1 MADQPISAAGA
12 GAAAAA
18 AAPQRQ
24 PRSGLARL
32 RLALLVAAAALI
44 ALVVLLAITAWSVWR
59 SDVSLPWLLQQVPGL
74 QTQGVSGSLSG
85 GDLTIRSL
93 DWEISPAGGRLHVDD
108 LVLRGVSIRL
118 RRQPRLSGDLA
129 MTSATARSVTFNSG
143 PATSMPQLPPSHLR
157 LPVSLQIDQLR
168 VQWLQID
175 QAPAVRELAARV
187 RLGTDNGSLHRVDR
201 LRAVVEQAE
210 LSGQIQLGAEAPLPV
225 SGQIQARQAQQ
236 ERSTD
241 GPAWAAQA
249 QISNTLA
256 NLKLALQVQGTAPAG
271 QPAPSLQAQASVQ
284 PWAAWPLGDLRLSAE
299 HFDLA
304 SLSAQLP
311 RTAISGQAQV
321 TTQGLDQPAQAEV
334 QLHNAQAGRL
344 DLGRLPV
351 RELSLSLAASPNQAL
366 QADRRQVV
374 LRRFEMRFGDPTQAA
389 GLASGSGQW
398 RDGVLDLA
406 LVLTG
411 VLPAK
416 LDDRAAVVKVS
427 GPLNLRWNAA
437 TVASTGQAVTAVTPV
452 TPAKPDTAAK
462 PASPAKPVQP
472 DQSAGAMTGTMTGAN
487 LPWQLS
493 GRLDGQALSPKGA
506 ALRLEFDAAASAT
519 HLVVRQARASAGQG
533 RASFSGSARLDGISD
548 PARPMRPA
556 SWHVVGRGQ
565 FDDFDPLPWWR
576 GASASVWRTGGHR
589 LDGELTTDLHWRTGP
604 LTGPLVPAPTAA
616 LTGAPRGVN
625 AAAAAPWL
633 SRLDGWVQA
642 KLGRS
647 LLAGV
652 PLTGQARL
660 ERRDG
665 VAALQAALQSGASTL
680 DLSAG
685 RDAGPAARE
694 RATLSLKSPDL
705 TTLAPLMRQVE
716 AWLPGSTGA
725 LPSAG
730 QLDARAEIDNQVN
743 SLRSSGRLQA
753 KGLISPLGQ
762 AGSIDLN
769 WQAGWTKSADGSLR
783 PGDEPLTLSLKSSA
797 LQRGAQR
804 LERLDLELS
813 GSLAE
818 HRLHGL
824 IESPARPPGWTEAL
838 FGPTGSGTRLELDG
852 RGSWRGLAAGANR
865 WMVQG
870 MQLRASARNERG
882 AAKPWLRGQDLA
894 GELDLSASG
903 LPTALRLSPGR
914 IEVLNTALRW
924 SQAEWHD
931 GPRAGQQAG
940 NAAQQM
946 DLVGELETLN
956 VASLL
961 RQMQPNVG
969 WSGNLTLGG
978 RIEIHS
984 GERLSADV
992 LLDRRGGDLQVT
1004 DDLGG
1009 VQALGLTELRLS
1021 LGVHDGVW
1029 QFAQGLSGT
1038 QVGEM
1043 AGAQVVRTT
1052 PGQHWPPVNAPL
1064 QGVIQARVAKLEV
1077 WGHWVPPGWRL
1088 TGALQ
1093 TSASFGGTFGA
1104 PEYSGRMQGQ
1114 GLGLRNLIE
1123 GVALSDG
1130 ELDLTLAG
1138 DRARIERF
1146 SFRGGEGRLDLTGE
1160 ATLGGA
1166 PSANLALVASRFRL
1180 LGRIDRRVVVSGQT
1194 RLQLDAEQLKLD
1206 GRISI
1211 DEGLIDW
1218 TQGDA
1223 PALDSDV
1230 VITPRADVQTSA
1242 QSNAQSEQS
1251 ELRTD
1256 PRADPRTDPRTL
1268 PAALRNAQVAV
1279 TIALGER
1286 LRLRGRGLDTGL
1298 RGELRFSSPG
1308 GRLWLD
1314 GTVKAVGG
1322 TYAAYGQK
1330 LEITRGDIS
1339 FTSTVNN
1346 PRLDVL
1352 AVRPNLD
1359 VVVGVAITGSALQP
1373 RIRLVSQPEMAE
1385 LDKLSWLV
1393 LGRSP
1398 DGLGRTDTAL
1408 LQRAAIALLAGE
1420 GRAPTDEL
1428 LSKLGL
1434 TDFSL
1439 RQTEGRCARDH
1450 HQPGPPV
1457 VASLVRGL
1465 RAQPECHQRHLAIG
1479 LPHRPALHLARPVRR
1494 RERARPDLVVALE
1507 LSTGMRT
1514 GRLWRPWAHAKI
1526 ARFAAV
1532 VQWIERAPPKR

>member
-1 MADQPISAAGA
+1 MVDQPHSATATA
-12 GAAAAA
+12 DVAAANA
-18 AAPQRQ
+18 AAPARQR
-24 PRSGLARL
+24 RSGMARL
-32 RLALLVAAAALI
+32 RLALLASAAAL
-44 ALVVLLAITAWSVWR
+44 VLLVAVLVIAAWSAWR
-59 SDVSLPWLLQQVPGL
+59 SDVSLPWLLRQVPGL
-74 QTQGVSGSLSG
+74 QTQGVSGSLAG
-85 GDLTIRSL
+85 GDLTIQSL
-93 DWEISPAGGRLHVDD
+93 DWEISPGGGRLHVDD
-108 LVLRGVSIRL
+108 LVLRGVSIWL
-118 RRQPRLSGDLA
+118 RRQPRLAGDVS
-129 MTSATARSVTFNSG
+129 MTSATARSVTFHSR
-143 PATSMPQLPPSHLR
+143 PAPTTAATPPSHLR

-168 VQWLQID
+168 VQLLHID
-175 QAPAVRELAARV
+175 QAPVVRELSAHV
-187 RLGTDNGSLHRVDR
+187 QLGADRGNLHRVDQ
-201 LRAVVEQAE
+201 LRALVEQAE
-210 LSGQIQLGAEAPLPV
+210 LSGQFQIGAEAPLPV
-225 SGQIQARQAQQ
+225 SGQIRARQIPQAQP
-236 ERSTD
+236 EPSTA
-241 GPAWAAQA
+241 GPAWAGQA
-249 QISNTLA
+249 QLSNTLA
-256 NLKLALQVQGTAPAG
+256 NLKLALQVQGTAAAG
-271 QPAPSLQAQASVQ
+271 QPAPNLQAQAGVQ

-321 TTQGLDQPAQAEV
+321 TTQGLDRPAQAEV
-334 QLHNAQAGRL
+334 QLHNAQSGRL

-351 RELSLSLAASPNQAL
+351 RALSLSLSAAPNQAL
-366 QADRRQVV
+366 HADQRPFE
-374 LRRFEMRFGDPTQAA
+374 LRRFELQLGDASHPA
-389 GLASGSGQW
+389 GQASGSGQW
-398 RDGVLDLA
+398 RAGVLDLA

-411 VLPAK
+411 VLPAQ
-416 LDDRAAVVKVS
+416 LDDRAAAVKLS
-427 GPLNLRWNAA
+427 GPLKLRWSAVPVTSSGQ
-437 TVASTGQAVTAVTPV
+437 TVMPV
-452 TPAKPDTAAK
+452 TPAGAT
-462 PASPAKPVQP
+462 KPVQA
-472 DQSAGAMTGTMTGAN
+472 DQRTRAIAAAN

-493 GRLDGQALSPKGA
+493 GRLDGQALSPQGA

-519 HLVVRQARASAGQG
+519 HLVVRQGRASAGQG
-533 RASFSGSARLDGISD
+533 NASFSGSARLDGTGD
-548 PARPMRPA
+548 AARPTRPS
-556 SWHVVGRGQ
+556 SWHVVGLGQ

-604 LTGPLVPAPTAA
+604 MAGAPAGVP
-616 LTGAPRGVN
+616 TGAPTGVN

-633 SRLDGWVQA
+633 NRLDGWVQA

-647 LLAGV
+647 VLAGV

-665 VAALQAALQSGASTL
+665 VATLQAALQSGTSAL
-680 DLSAG
+680 DVSAA
-685 RDAGPAARE
+685 RDAGPTARE
-694 RATLSLKSPDL
+694 RATLALKAPDL
-705 TTLAPLMRQVE
+705 ATLAPLMRQVE

-730 QLDARAEIDNQVN
+730 QVDARAEIDNQAS

-762 AGSIDLN
+762 AGALDLN
-769 WQAGWTKSADGSLR
+769 WQAGWAKSADGSLR
-783 PGDEPLTLSLKSSA
+783 PGDEPLTLNLRATA
-797 LQRGAQR
+797 LARGAQR
-804 LERLDLELS
+804 LDRLDVDLS

-818 HRLHGL
+818 HRLQAL
-824 IESPARPPGWTEAL
+824 VESPARPPGWTEVL
-838 FGPTGSGTRLELDG
+838 FGPAGSGTRLELDG
-852 RGSWRGLAAGANR
+852 RGSWRSAAAGSQR
-865 WMVQG
+865 WVAQG
-870 MQLRASARNERG
+870 VQLRAAARRERDP
-882 AAKPWLRGQDLA
+882 AKPWLRAQDLA
-894 GELDLSASG
+894 GELDLSATG

-914 IEVLNTALRW
+914 VEVLNTALRW
-924 SQAEWHD
+924 SQAEW
-931 GPRAGQQAG
+931 RARAPSNPASPQL
-940 NAAQQM
+940 
-946 DLVGELETLN
+946 DLVGELETLD

-961 RQMQPNVG
+961 RRVQPNVG
-969 WSGNLTLGG
+969 WSGNLSLGG

-1009 VQALGLTELRLS
+1009 VQALGLTDLRLS

-1052 PGQHWPPVNAPL
+1052 PGQHWPPANAPL

-1130 ELDLTLAG
+1130 ELELTLAG
-1138 DRARIERF
+1138 DRARVERF

-1160 ATLGGA
+1160 ATLGST
-1166 PSANLALVASRFRL
+1166 PSARLALVASRFRL

-1194 RLQLDAEQLKLD
+1194 RLQLDANQLKLD
-1206 GRISI
+1206 GRVSI

-1230 VITPRADVQTSA
+1230 VITPRADVQGGA
-1242 QSNAQSEQS
+1242 KSNDQSE
-1251 ELRTD
+1251 RTD
-1256 PRADPRTDPRTL
+1256 VRSDARTDPRTL

-1298 RGELRFSSPG
+1298 QGELRVGSPG
-1308 GRLWLD
+1308 GRLSLD

-1339 FTSTVNN
+1339 FSGTVNN

-1352 AVRPNLD
+1352 AIRPNLD

-1420 GRAPTDEL
+1420 GKAPTDEL
-1428 LSKLGL
+1428 LAKLGL

-1439 RQTEGRCARDH
+1439 RQTDGDVRETIISLGRQLSRRWYV
-1450 HQPGPPV
+1450 GYER
-1457 VASLVRGL
+1457 SLSATNGTWQLVYRIAQRFTL
-1465 RAQPECHQRHLAIG
+1465 RAQSGAEN
-1479 LPHRPALHLARPVRR
+1479 AL
-1494 RERARPDLVVALE
+1494 DLIW
-1507 LSTGMRT
+1507 S
-1514 GRLWRPWAHAKI
+1514 WRWN
-1526 ARFAAV
+1526 
-1532 VQWIERAPPKR
+1532 